1 MDGNKILLG
10 CGNMQDV
17 FKMQG
22 FNRGFNYSM
31 TNTANIHT
39 CPTCRDDLI

>member
-1 MDGNKILLG
+1 MDGNKVLLG

-22 FNRGFNYSM
+22 FNRVLI
-31 TNTANIHT
+31 TA
-39 CPTCRDDLI
+39 